1 MFKGFKVNNKNAWT
15 IIIIIIIPFMHI
27 MNLFF

>member
-1 MFKGFKVNNKNAWT
+1 MFKVFKVNDKNAWT
-15 IIIIIIIPFMHI
+15 IIIIIIPFMHI